1 VTRTTFLLRELV
13 IRDLRSRYTGSV
25 FGFVWAFLYPL
36 WQLALFSLVF
46 AIILRIPLVGER
58 TSSFA
63 AFLFAGLVPW
73 IAFQEA
79 VSRGA
84 TAIVDNANLVK
95 KMRFPSQVLVLS
107 VVVSALIHSLI
118 ALGLFAVIQA
128 VRGEIAPGHLPWLL
142 VGLAGQLALTT
153 GLALLVAALQVYLRD
168 VVHSLTLV
176 LSALFYVTPI
186 VYPVGLVPE
195 ALRRWLALNPLTTVV
210 ALYRSFLISGDA
222 PSLAAVAG
230 LCIGAAAVLA
240 AGAAVYR
247 RLCTGFADEL

>member
-1 VTRTTFLLRELV
+1 MTRTSFLLRELV
-13 IRDLRSRYTGSV
+13 IRDLRSRYTGSL

-46 AIILRIPLVGER
+46 AVILRIPLVGER

-79 VSRGA
+79 VARGA
-84 TAIVDNANLVK
+84 TAIVDNSNLVK

-128 VRGEIAPGHLPWLL
+128 VRGEIAPAHLPWLL
-142 VGLAGQLALTT
+142 VGLAGQLALTI
-153 GLALLVAALQVYLRD
+153 GLALFVAALQVYLRD

-210 ALYRSFLISGDA
+210 ALYRSFLISGES
-222 PSLAAVAG
+222 PSLVAVAG
-230 LCIGAAAVLA
+230 LCVGAAVVLV

-247 RLCTGFADEL
+247 RLAAGFADEL